1 MAQLGRLGVSMNI
14 FVFEASTFL
23 PYLAATPFHSVR
35 NEKELPTSVAMFGEG
50 TGKGFYAI
58 PLAENV
64 PDLTS
69 KEDILVMQKYL
80 EETYGDF

>member
-1 MAQLGRLGVSMNI
+1 
-14 FVFEASTFL
+14 
-23 PYLAATPFHSVR
+23 
-35 NEKELPTSVAMFGEG
+35 
-50 TGKGFYAI
+50 
-58 PLAENV
+58 LAENV